1 MPVKVDRPLF
11 FDVHQLIDEAILKKK
26 KKSKKMKVAPERY
39 QAIPET
45 TQGVAIPARHLA
57 APPPL
62 RRIEAPLEEP
72 AAPARTPAAKKRRT
86 GLTPEQ
92 RALRAATERQRELRA
107 AEAAP
112 PKAKAARRPRVKA
125 AKSDNETEKPST
137 PTKPAKS
144 DSELERALTAPRA
157 ARMSRT
163 GTDSDAPGKVVNK
176 QLFPLESKAK
186 ARSAM
191 PPPSKRD
198 SAARAEPKQPRKA
211 AERKAVEFKT
221 DNSDTGGSLLKK
233 KRVYKKKNSV

>member
-39 QAIPET
+39 TAIPET

-57 APPPL
+57 APPPP
-62 RRIEAPLEEP
+62 RRIEALVEEL
-72 AAPARTPAAKKRRT
+72 AAPPPTPAAKKRRT

-112 PKAKAARRPRVKA
+112 PKAKAVRKPRAKA
-125 AKSDNETEKPST
+125 AKSDNEAEKPST
-137 PTKPAKS
+137 PAKPAKS
-144 DSELERALTAPRA
+144 DSEVERALTAPRA

-163 GTDSDAPGKVVNK
+163 GTDSDAPGKAVNK

-186 ARSAM
+186 PRSAM
-191 PPPSKRD
+191 PPPAKRD
-198 SAARAEPKQPRKA
+198 PVAQSKQPRKAA

-221 DNSDTGGSLLKK
+221 DNSDTGGGMLKK
-233 KRVYKKKNSV
+233 KHTKKRAIL